1 MPTFRPDLDGIITY
15 NPGKPIEEVSREL
28 GIEDIVKLASNE
40 SPTEPFPEVQSAI
53 AAATGTIHRYPETT
67 AYYLTRALA
76 AHHGID
82 PDSVWVGPGST
93 SLLLSATLA
102 TVRPGASV
110 VVASPSFVMYS
121 IAAAT
126 AGGDQIAVPLDADHR
141 HDPDAM
147 AAAIRNDTV
156 VLFYCNPNNPTG
168 THSPAADVAR
178 LVDLVPERVL
188 ILIDEAYAEYV
199 TAPDYASA
207 IPHALAR
214 DNVVVTRTF
223 SKVYGLAGVRIGYA
237 VGRPE
242 TLEALRRPQVP
253 FATSTLAQIAAI
265 EALRH
270 PDRVVE
276 RVKENAIGR
285 ELIATELRARGLIV
299 IDSQTNFVLWRPSGD
314 PAATASALLHQ
325 GVIVRPMGPWIRVS
339 VGTERENRRFLDA
352 LDIVPDTT
360 G

>member
-1 MPTFRPDLDGIITY
+1 M
-15 NPGKPIEEVSREL
+15 
-28 GIEDIVKLASNE
+28 
-40 SPTEPFPEVQSAI
+40 
-53 AAATGTIHRYPETT
+53 
-67 AYYLTRALA
+67 
-76 AHHGID
+76 
-82 PDSVWVGPGST
+82 
-93 SLLLSATLA
+93 
-102 TVRPGASV
+102 
-110 VVASPSFVMYS
+110 
-121 IAAAT
+121 
-126 AGGDQIAVPLDADHR
+126 
-141 HDPDAM
+141 
-147 AAAIRNDTV
+147 
-156 VLFYCNPNNPTG
+156 
-168 THSPAADVAR
+168 
-178 LVDLVPERVL
+178 PERVL

-207 IPHALAR
+207 IPHALER

-223 SKVYGLAGVRIGYA
+223 SKIYGLAGVRIGYA